1 MSGVSGAASTAAV
14 NNQLAVGGHNGVDL
28 ETLFMSLGAERANT
42 LDGVIQGHAADMKQR
57 NDEIA
62 ELNEA
67 LQWVRSNK
75 GHGENWPQMGQAS
88 TLFAESANTERM
100 IKVLDKNGVKRPS
113 DLKVSNIYNNNVD
126 NGPAS
131 AKTGVALHADHGQ
144 FKNAMDTYIE
154 NIKTAIDSKS
164 SSSQLDMIKMQGLI
178 NKRNQTVEMLTNLV
192 QKFAKT
198 KDSIIGNMR

>member
-1 MSGVSGAASTAAV
+1 MSGVGGAGSAAAV

-42 LDGVIQGHAADMKQR
+42 LDSVIQGHAADMKKR
-57 NDEIA
+57 NDEIG
-62 ELNEA
+62 ELNQA
-67 LQWVRSNK
+67 LQELRSAQKDSDGLVKLDQNTNAIKTLNK
-75 GHGENWPQMGQAS
+75 HGVSYPNS
-88 TLFAESANTERM
+88 DSDNTYGKEEM
-100 IKVLDKNGVKRPS
+100 QS
-113 DLKVSNIYNNNVD
+113 
-126 NGPAS
+126 
-131 AKTGVALHADHGQ
+131 
-144 FKNAMDTYIE
+144 MIE
-154 NIKTAIDSKS
+154 NVKTAIDSKS